1 MEITSLKTIIRI
13 HKADPIY
20 PGVLMKY
27 LGDRASET
35 ISTLGNIDILKLK
48 VVAFFCSVRCP
59 GTLILK
65 TFDYIRSLKDSDMA
79 LIGGFHSPME
89 KECLN
94 ILFRG
99 ETPIIICLARSLQSA
114 RLPKSWTSMIQE
126 GQMLI
131 LSPFPDRVKRMS
143 AKTSM
148 LRNEFIAA
156 LSDTIFVPYA
166 SPGGKT
172 DFFCRNIL
180 QWGKHLFTFDAQEN
194 AHLISLGVQVLP
206 DCLS

>member
-13 HKADPIY
+13 RKADPIY

-48 VVAFFCSVRCP
+48 FFAFFCSVRCP

-79 LIGGFHSPME
+79 VIGGFHSPME

-99 ETPIIICLARSLQSA
+99 EMPVIICLARSLQSA
-114 RLPKSWTSMIQE
+114 RVPQSWLSMIQE
-126 GQMLI
+126 ERLLI
-131 LSPFPDRVKRMS
+131 ISPFPDHIRRMS

-172 DFFCRNIL
+172 DSFCRKIL
-180 QWGKHLFTFDAQEN
+180 QWGKPLLTLDAPEN
-194 AHLISLGVQVLP
+194 SHLISLGVQVLP